1 MEYYFDKV
9 VPRRG
14 TNSVKWDIF
23 KEKDIIP
30 LWVADMDF
38 AVAPAITEALKKRVE
53 HPVWGYTLVPNSYY
67 DAIISWFHRRHQWD
81 IKKDWI
87 IYTTGVVPATSAA
100 IKALTLPGEKVMIQ
114 TPAYNCFFTSIM
126 NQGCQIVENELVRD
140 GDTYRID
147 FDDFERKAAD
157 EKVTVFLLC
166 NPHNPAG
173 RVWTKEELTKMYD
186 ICKKHNVTV
195 ISDEIHCELVMP
207 GYHFTPFATISED
220 AQDNSVTLNSPSK
233 NFNIAGLQIANI
245 ICKNDEMRRRI
256 DRVINIFEVCDVNP
270 FGVIALQAAYNDSEE
285 WLDELN
291 KYLWDNYQYLKD
303 RLEKELPKVKLLKLE
318 GTYLA
323 WIDITGLGM
332 SSDMAAQKLLHEGH
346 VYLNSGTMYG
356 KKTGE
361 GYLRINL
368 ACPRATLEEGIN
380 RMVKALA

>member
-81 IKKDWI
+81 IKKNWI